1 MLANLRRQA
10 DGAALAIS
18 PALLLSGLEILL
30 ILGLG
35 VAAARLIW
43 TIATPVD
50 PLGNWQASNT
60 GRQSVDA
67 SVMGRFDPFF
77 RASGDGGAARV
88 STLSL
93 TLLGT
98 RVDMVSGRGSAII
111 ATPDGLQSSFL
122 IGETIAPGV
131 TLRAVG
137 FDDAT
142 LATDAGEEKLFID
155 QSAGGTPVTPPDQS
169 GSPSQFVPITAA
181 TAPPPRLAADV
192 SVVPRMKGTDITGFV
207 LAPRGSGKAFSAA
220 GLQPGDVLVS
230 VDGAP
235 VSSIR
240 DPATLVQR
248 LDAGGVSVGVERGGE
263 IVSLQIRGNR

>member
-1 MLANLRRQA
+1 MLANLRRKA

-18 PALLLSGLEILL
+18 PALLLSGLEFLL

-35 VAAARLIW
+35 IAAARLIW

-60 GRQSVDA
+60 GIQAVDTSA
-67 SVMGRFDPFF
+67 MGRFDPFF
-77 RASGDGGAARV
+77 RTGGDGGAARV
-88 STLSL
+88 SSLSL

-98 RVDMVSGRGSAII
+98 RVDTVSGRGSAII

-122 IGETIAPGV
+122 VGETIAPGV
-131 TLRAVG
+131 TLKAVG

-142 LATDAGEEKLFID
+142 LTTDAGEEKLFID
-155 QSAGGTPVTPPDQS
+155 QSAGGTPVTPPAES

-181 TAPPPRLAADV
+181 TAPPPRLAADL
-192 SVVPRMKGTDITGFV
+192 SAVPRMKGADITGFV
-207 LAPRGSGKAFSAA
+207 LAPMGSGKAFGAA
-220 GLQPGDVLVS
+220 GLQPGDVLIS

-235 VSSIR
+235 ISSIR
-240 DPATLVQR
+240 DPASLVQR
-248 LDAGGVSVGVERGGE
+248 LDAGGVGIGVERDGK